1 MEIHLNSKKEACK
14 FVTTS
19 FSKRGLRNNLDENQK
34 TEKKVK
40 GKKTIEKKGEK
51 RKRKRTV
58 FELCFLTAMKYSYN
72 VNSLIKK

>member
-40 GKKTIEKKGEK
+40 GKKKQ
-51 RKRKRTV
+51 
-58 FELCFLTAMKYSYN
+58 
-72 VNSLIKK
+72 

>member
-40 GKKTIEKKGEK
+40 GKKNNRKKRREKKTKE
-51 RKRKRTV
+51 
-58 FELCFLTAMKYSYN
+58 
-72 VNSLIKK
+72 NSF